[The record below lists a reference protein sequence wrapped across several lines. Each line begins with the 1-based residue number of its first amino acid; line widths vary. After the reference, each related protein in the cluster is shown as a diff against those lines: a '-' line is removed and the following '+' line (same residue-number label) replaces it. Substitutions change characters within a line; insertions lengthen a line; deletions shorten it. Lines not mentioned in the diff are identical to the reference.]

1 MAHKTFSSVPQT
13 EQGSHSKSWLY
24 RCTCRQFDRNP
35 QTMLVT
41 VGGLMATLI
50 FPGKAVPTLAVTATL
65 SAITALRR
73 SKGKPPREDD
83 DLANGTANGSTP
95 TAIDPSAAITLQWSD
110 VSCVLT
116 KKGDEKRVI
125 LDKASGVARPGR
137 VLAIMGPSGSGKTTL
152 LNVLAGRVQKASNI
166 SIHGTVTIN
175 GQPMPS
181 VKDNDG
187 NSGNGVASVPIAYV
201 SQEDLFFSQLT
212 VRETLDIAA
221 RLRLHDL
228 AGHDTDDLIRR
239 LGLVS
244 CADSTVGDEKQRGIS
259 GGEKKRLSLG
269 IELIST
275 PRLILCDE
283 PTTGLDAFQA
293 ERVMHTLRNLA
304 YAGHTVICSIHQP
317 SSAIFSLFDD
327 LVLLAEG
334 KQLYSG
340 VAQQAEKHFTQAG
353 FPPPDKQAFN
363 PAERYLQLISTDYS
377 SDDTVRESRER
388 IAKLAAACAKTVAS
402 VTGNGRPV
410 AAESTTTTT
419 STNTDS
425 GVPNEDMTDTTA
437 TPAQGRVRMPGPLRH
452 ICVLLS
458 RAWKQTT
465 RDKKTNVSRMM
476 SSLMSALLFGG
487 MYWKLGRGQHTIQD
501 RLGLL
506 QVCSI
511 NSAMTSLVK
520 TLNVFPREGALV
532 NRERVRR
539 TYNVFEY
546 LTSKLF
552 AELPVGALFP
562 LVFSSVV
569 YPMARLSGGVS
580 RLTKFLGVITLESF
594 TCASYGLV
602 VGALFPSTDTALAVG
617 PSTFVM
623 QVVFGGLYITDKSVP
638 KWAAWIPKISIIKHA
653 FEALCINELRGLT
666 FDDDDVDSDGN
677 GAAQGGGAMT
687 TGEQVLKRF
696 SWTKSSVAK
705 SCMSQARILA
715 FNYLL
720 TYTILELKKPR
731 FEKLL
736 PPIADQPQ
744 QDDGAAAA
752 GDTAGKTAV
761 ATAAATAEQQGTGK
775 AEQVEEPAK
784 QTA

>member
-1 MAHKTFSSVPQT
+1 
-13 EQGSHSKSWLY
+13 
-24 RCTCRQFDRNP
+24 
-35 QTMLVT
+35 
-41 VGGLMATLI
+41 MATLI

-73 SKGKPPREDD
+73 SKGKPPREDG
-83 DLANGTANGSTP
+83 DLANGAANGATP
-95 TAIDPSAAITLQWSD
+95 TAIDPSAAVTLQWSD

-137 VLAIMGPSGSGKTTL
+137 VVAIMGPSGSGKTTL

-166 SIHGTVTIN
+166 SIYGTVTIN

-181 VKDNDG
+181 VKDNNGG
-187 NSGNGVASVPIAYV
+187 NDSGAASVPIAYV

-221 RLRLHDL
+221 QLRLHDL

-293 ERVMHTLRNLA
+293 ERVMQTLRQLA
-304 YAGHTVICSIHQP
+304 HAGHTVICSIHQP
-317 SSAIFSLFDD
+317 SSDIFSLFDD
-327 LVLLAEG
+327 LILLAEG

-340 VAQQAEKHFTQAG
+340 AAQEAEKHFIQAG

-377 SDDTVRESRER
+377 SEDTVRESHER
-388 IAKLAAACAKTVAS
+388 IAKLAAACAKTAAPTTGDGKPVAS
-402 VTGNGRPV
+402 
-410 AAESTTTTT
+410 ESTTAT
-419 STNTDS
+419 STDTAS
-425 GVPNEDMTDTTA
+425 GVPNGDMTT

-552 AELPVGALFP
+552 AELPVGAMFP
-562 LVFSSVV
+562 LVFSSIV
-569 YPMARLSGGVS
+569 YPMAQLSGGVS
-580 RLTKFLGVITLESF
+580 RLAKFLGVITLESF

-653 FEALCINELRGLT
+653 FEALCVNELRGLT
-666 FDDDDVDSDGN
+666 FDDDVDADGDGVAQGN
-677 GAAQGGGAMT
+677 GAVT

-696 SWTKSSVAK
+696 SWTKSSVTK

-736 PPIADQPQ
+736 PPIADDQTL

-752 GDTAGKTAV
+752 AATAADAAGKTAV
-761 ATAAATAEQQGTGK
+761 AAAAATTIAEQQGTGK
-775 AEQVEEPAK
+775 TEQAEAPAK